1 MLSTKH
7 LSIMFTDMKGF
18 TTRASTQSRQQLQY
32 LLELQDELIKPA
44 IKQFDGTIV
53 KTIGDAFL
61 VTFESPTDAVLCGM
75 KIQEN
80 ILNHNA
86 RATSSDQMEVRIA
99 INSGE
104 VNIKDGD
111 VFGEPV
117 NIASRIE
124 AIAEP
129 NEVYFTEAIYLT
141 MNKNEIPTA
150 EVGYR
155 KLKGIPEE
163 IKAYKVVTEQTN
175 LIRAKLKR
183 QQMAEAHANLSKDE
197 ANIPLTAPILGSLP
211 PDLPQPK
218 VAEPMPSLMPQT
230 EPKKSFWKKHKKKI
244 IIIAIIF
251 VILII
256 IGKANENKQLEEA
269 GIYPSQ
275 FEDLKNK
282 LANYKKDFGAAV
294 ENGDQLKIRE
304 ILNGLLEMANPNLPS
319 TLKDAIA
326 SFASN
331 QLKNPKLS
339 EENKAI
345 LQDILQKLKPVAE
358 NKIEIKPEKFAPVLT
373 TPKEPVEI
381 CGDGICQSNENPDAC
396 PTDCVPLPPK
406 IVPLQKIPTP
416 LPGT

>member
-18 TTRASTQSRQQLQY
+18 TTRTATQSRQQLQH
-32 LLELQDELIKPA
+32 LLESQDELIKPA

-104 VNIKDGD
+104 VNLKDGD

-117 NIASRIE
+117 NIASSIE

-197 ANIPLTAPILGSLP
+197 TNIPVAAQISESSI

-218 VAEPMPSLMPQT
+218 AAEPTPSIIPQT

-244 IIIAIIF
+244 IICA
-251 VILII
+251 VILLLLII
-256 IGKANENKQLEEA
+256 ISSAKKKEETQKKLEVFHNLPPVEKMEIFNNLDEKLNGIKQDFLI
-269 GIYPSQ
+269 G
-275 FEDLKNK
+275 LKNNDHNLIGQVIERLRN
-282 LANYKKDFGAAV
+282 LA
-294 ENGDQLKIRE
+294 DQNLPAE
-304 ILNGLLEMANPNLPS
+304 IIFPVTQFIEEQLPNPNL
-319 TLKDAIA
+319 
-326 SFASN
+326 
-331 QLKNPKLS
+331 
-339 EENKAI
+339 
-345 LQDILQKLKPVAE
+345 
-358 NKIEIKPEKFAPVLT
+358 
-373 TPKEPVEI
+373 TPKERDE
-381 CGDGICQSNENPDAC
+381 
-396 PTDCVPLPPK
+396 LKK
-406 IVPLQKIPTP
+406 IISQLK
-416 LPGT
+416 

>member
-1 MLSTKH
+1 
-7 LSIMFTDMKGF
+7 MKGF
-18 TTRASTQSRQQLQY
+18 TTRASTQSRQQLHH

-44 IKQFDGTIV
+44 IKQYDGTIV

-61 VTFESPTDAVLCGM
+61 VTFPSPTDAVLCGM

-163 IKAYKVVTEQTN
+163 IKVYKVMTEQTN
-175 LIRAKLKR
+175 LIRAKLIR
-183 QQMAEAHANLSKDE
+183 QQQAEANANLAKDE
-197 ANIPLTAPILGSLP
+197 ANIPAAPISESLM

-218 VAEPMPSLMPQT
+218 AIDPTPSLIPQT
-230 EPKKSFWKKHKKKI
+230 EPKKSFWQKHKKKI

-256 IGKANENKQLEEA
+256 ISKINENKQLKEA
-269 GIYPSQ
+269 GLYPSQ
-275 FEDLKNK
+275 AQEIKNK
-282 LANYKKDFGAAV
+282 LDIYKKDLAQAL
-294 ENGDQLKIRE
+294 ETGDQKKIKE
-304 ILNGLLEMANPNLPS
+304 ILLGLQEMANQKLPPVL
-319 TLKDAIA
+319 TEAIE
-326 SFASN
+326 SFIRN
-331 QLKNPKLS
+331 QLKNPKLY
-339 EENKAI
+339 EENKKI
-345 LQDILQKLKPVAE
+345 LTNLLQEFKP
-358 NKIEIKPEKFAPVLT
+358 
-373 TPKEPVEI
+373 
-381 CGDGICQSNENPDAC
+381 
-396 PTDCVPLPPK
+396 
-406 IVPLQKIPTP
+406 
-416 LPGT
+416 

>member
-18 TTRASTQSRQQLQY
+18 TARASTQSRQQLHH

-86 RATSSDQMEVRIA
+86 RATSSDQIEVRIA

-104 VNIKDGD
+104 VNLKDGD

-129 NEVYFTEAIYLT
+129 NEVYFTEAVYLT

-183 QQMAEAHANLSKDE
+183 QQMAEAHANLSKE
-197 ANIPLTAPILGSLP
+197 EINIPVENQTPIEKNLGEKEPISL
-211 PDLPQPK
+211 LPKQLRK
-218 VAEPMPSLMPQT
+218 T
-230 EPKKSFWKKHKKKI
+230 FWQKHKKKI

-251 VILII
+251 FLLLII
-256 IGKANENKQLEEA
+256 AKINENKQIKEA
-269 GIYPSQ
+269 GLYPSQ
-275 FEDLKNK
+275 AQEIKNK
-282 LANYKKDFGAAV
+282 LDIYKKDFAQAL
-294 ENGDQLKIRE
+294 ETSDQQKIKE
-304 ILNGLLEMANPNLPS
+304 ILLG
-319 TLKDAIA
+319 
-326 SFASN
+326 
-331 QLKNPKLS
+331 
-339 EENKAI
+339 
-345 LQDILQKLKPVAE
+345 LQKLLNQQLPPVLKDPIISFLRNQLTNSNLSME
-358 NKIEIKPEKFAPVLT
+358 NKKLLTNLLQEFKP
-373 TPKEPVEI
+373 
-381 CGDGICQSNENPDAC
+381 
-396 PTDCVPLPPK
+396 
-406 IVPLQKIPTP
+406 
-416 LPGT
+416 